1 MALPYSPKVGEVLEC
16 DFGDFPKD
24 GNGKIDQ
31 AKLTLNGRMPPEMVK
46 NRLVVVLNSKF
57 NGACLVVP
65 ISSLKDQ
72 DKITRKWHVRI
83 DPKLIDGRPHFTP
96 KDSWAKAEHVQH
108 VSKDRLSKIQGGKSQ
123 YLPREVVT
131 LIQTAVI
138 RAIGAQSLLPKPDA
152 ISVVSATPVIETAA
166 ESPAAEVGVA

>member
-24 GNGKIDQ
+24 KDGKIDQ
-31 AKLTLNGRMPPEMVK
+31 GKLTPDGRMPPEMVK

-65 ISSLKDQ
+65 ISALKDQ
-72 DKITRKWHVRI
+72 DKISRQWHVHI
-83 DPKLIDGRPHFTP
+83 APELIDGQPHFTP

-108 VSKDRLSKIQGGKSQ
+108 VSKNRLSKIQGGKSQ

-138 RAIGAQSLLPKPDA
+138 RVIGAQSLLPKPN
-152 ISVVSATPVIETAA
+152 ATQKEAA
-166 ESPAAEVGVA
+166 PAEQPAPAVDEAEA